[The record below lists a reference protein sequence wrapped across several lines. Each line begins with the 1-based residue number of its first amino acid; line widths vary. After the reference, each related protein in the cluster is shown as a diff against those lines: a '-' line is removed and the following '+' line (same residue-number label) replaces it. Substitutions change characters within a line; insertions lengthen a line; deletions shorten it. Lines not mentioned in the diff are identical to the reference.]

1 GWGWLVPAAQIAKR
15 EARRIMTRAALQR
28 LDEARAQDTPDLAP
42 VYDDLKQHYEQRL
55 QRLEGKSEDRN
66 ESLQQYGRVLE
77 VNRDLLRA
85 EREAALSLRAAGRIS
100 DEVLRLIEREL
111 DLRES
116 ELTLAAESCA

>member
-1 GWGWLVPAAQIAKR
+1 
-15 EARRIMTRAALQR
+15 MSS
-28 LDEARAQDTPDLAP
+28 
-42 VYDDLKQHYEQRL
+42 RL

-116 ELTLAAESCA
+116 ELTLAAESSA

>member
-1 GWGWLVPAAQIAKR
+1 
-15 EARRIMTRAALQR
+15 M
-28 LDEARAQDTPDLAP
+28 
-42 VYDDLKQHYEQRL
+42 KQHYEQRL

-116 ELTLAAESCA
+116 ELTLAAESSA